1 MNRRH
6 SHRLLNEEV
15 GLQIAPMIDVT
26 MLLLFF
32 FMLSTTLERQREN
45 EKLELPIA
53 KNEQDFEPAESP
65 FVIFISGNGRILLNG
80 ASTSFEK
87 IGADISSSARGGGE
101 RKRVVEINAD
111 SATPSATIKKL
122 VSAITQ
128 GGAQEVSYV
137 IRNE

>member
-6 SHRLLNEEV
+6 SHRLLSEEV

-80 ASTSFEK
+80 TST
-87 IGADISSSARGGGE
+87 IN
-101 RKRVVEINAD
+101 KRN
-111 SATPSATIKKL
+111 IK
-122 VSAITQ
+122 
-128 GGAQEVSYV
+128 G
-137 IRNE
+137 

>member
-1 MNRRH
+1 
-6 SHRLLNEEV
+6 
-15 GLQIAPMIDVT
+15 MIDVT

-80 ASTSFEK
+80 TSTSFEK
-87 IGADISSSARGGGE
+87 IGADISSSAPGGGE